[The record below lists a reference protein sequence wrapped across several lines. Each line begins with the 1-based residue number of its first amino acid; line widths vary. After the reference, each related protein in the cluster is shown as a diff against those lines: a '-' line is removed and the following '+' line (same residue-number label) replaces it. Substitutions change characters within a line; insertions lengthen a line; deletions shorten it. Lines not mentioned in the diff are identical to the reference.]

1 LALAARTYVV
11 IISGGGDKYMN
22 KPRYWNDCSFLYR
35 TLRLRYGIP
44 KNNIYP
50 LMADG
55 ANPAPDTRLS
65 GNNFISQSLDLDMD
79 GNSEISRAA
88 TKV

>member
-1 LALAARTYVV
+1 
-11 IISGGGDKYMN
+11 
-22 KPRYWNDCSFLYR
+22 
-35 TLRLRYGIP
+35 
-44 KNNIYP
+44 
-50 LMADG
+50 MADG

-88 TKV
+88 TKADITAVFNQIGKVIKMTTIYLCTSLITEIPMTKLPNRI